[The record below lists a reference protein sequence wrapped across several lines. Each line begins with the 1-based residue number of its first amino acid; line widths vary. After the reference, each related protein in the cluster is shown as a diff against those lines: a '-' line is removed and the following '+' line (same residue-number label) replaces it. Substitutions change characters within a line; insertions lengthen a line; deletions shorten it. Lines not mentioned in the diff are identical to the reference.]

1 MGNINDENVVFQPA
15 VFDNEVLNPVLLEAG
30 QNVTSS
36 KEVPVEEGNL

>member
-30 QNVTSS
+30 QHVTSS
-36 KEVPVEEGNL
+36 KETPEEDPNL